1 MVIGLAKND
10 HHKTSVIINQDLE
23 EIELPRTSNL
33 FLFLSNIQE
42 EVHNYAINYH
52 RQIKSKGTLAS
63 VLEMIP
69 GIGVKRQKELLKAFH
84 SLKKI
89 QEASLEE
96 LQKYVPLEVALNIQE
111 YFKNKEEN
119 L

>member
-1 MVIGLAKND
+1 
-10 HHKTSVIINQDLE
+10 
-23 EIELPRTSNL
+23 
-33 FLFLSNIQE
+33 
-42 EVHNYAINYH
+42 
-52 RQIKSKGTLAS
+52 
-63 VLEMIP
+63 MIP

-89 QEASLEE
+89 QDASLEE